1 MEIDKEKICKEYTE
15 SKIGVEA
22 LATKYHVGKLKIKG
36 ILADS
41 GISIKKRGAQSN
53 NREYKVNDWKV
64 KKYQLVDGFHYI
76 AIDRN
81 NGFQTN
87 DWENA
92 AGILT
97 THIKDVYGVD
107 IPTLY
112 DRRQYY
118 MKTGDYWWEQWF
130 DIKLEENPKT
140 KKCPYCDWETID
152 IENKSGVFEQ
162 HLKEKHNISI
172 EKYIEEHQEDFDY
185 FNVYKKQVEREKK
198 FENKDNY
205 VVCPYC
211 GNKYEKLTE
220 AHLNS
225 CGPIT
230 MEEFRKE
237 NPEICVISPNML
249 KQTLEA
255 VKLGNLTVS
264 KSRFVSKYER
274 EIQDFLKENNI
285 DFECNRQ
292 ILIGKEIDIL
302 IEKHKLGIE
311 FDGLKFHTEFFGK
324 KPHQYHL
331 NKTKECNQK
340 GYGLIHIFE
349 DEYVEHKDIVYNKL
363 RHILKLDLELPKV
376 PARKCVIKEIYSN
389 IASGFL
395 NTYHIQGFCPSSI
408 YLGAFYND
416 ELVGVMSFKNGN
428 IKQSG
433 WELTRFAT
441 NSNYRCQC
449 LGSKIFTYFIRKYN
463 VKEIISFAD
472 RRWTIDINNNLYTNL
487 GFTVASIG
495 RPDYRYYN
503 ERVEKY
509 KRVHK
514 MYMNKTKLI
523 KKYGFDKSMTELEM
537 ARELGYDRIWDCGL
551 IKYVYKNPNYKEFEL
566 TEELLREVKI
576 YNGEFVELDNSDW
589 IDISQFDDETLEK
602 ASVDFREIIKNTN

>member
-36 ILADS
+36 ILTEA
-41 GISIKKRGAQSN
+41 GITIKKCGAQSN
-53 NREYKVNDWKV
+53 SNNYKVNDWKI
-64 KKYQLVDGFHYI
+64 KKYQPVDGFHYI
-76 AIDRN
+76 AIDKN
-81 NGFQTN
+81 SGFRTN

-92 AGILT
+92 AGVLT
-97 THIKDVYGVD
+97 THIKDAYSVN

-152 IENKSGVFEQ
+152 VENKSGVFEQ
-162 HLKEKHNISI
+162 HLKEVHNINV
-172 EKYIEEHQEDFDY
+172 EKYLEEHQEDFEY
-185 FNVYKKQVEREKK
+185 FNVYKKWVEREKK
-198 FENKDNY
+198 LKNKDNY
-205 VVCPYC
+205 VICPYC

-220 AHLNS
+220 AHLQS
-225 CGPIT
+225 CGHIS

-237 NPEICVISPNML
+237 NPDIDVISPNML
-249 KQTLEA
+249 KQTLRA

-264 KSRFVSKYER
+264 KNRFVSKYER
-274 EIQDFLKENNI
+274 ELQNFLKENNI

-302 IEKHKLGIE
+302 IEKYKLGIE

-363 RHILKLDLELPKV
+363 RHILKLDLGLPKV
-376 PARKCVIKEIYSN
+376 PARKCIVKEIYSN
-389 IASGFL
+389 VASDFL

-449 LGSKIFTYFIRKYN
+449 LGSKIFTNFIRKYN
-463 VKEIISFAD
+463 IKEIISFAD

-487 GFTVASIG
+487 GFTVANIG

-503 ERVEKY
+503 EKVERY

-551 IKYVYKNPNYKEFEL
+551 IKYVYTNPNYKEE
-566 TEELLREVKI
+566 R
-576 YNGEFVELDNSDW
+576 
-589 IDISQFDDETLEK
+589 
-602 ASVDFREIIKNTN
+602 